1 MLRCELKEQQEQP
14 LFIGSQS
21 QPYLGYSTLPEV
33 LNVKITSNNELCL
46 TQYVRILNFN
56 IAVVIRYLS

>member
-21 QPYLGYSTLPEV
+21 YLGYSTLPEV
-33 LNVKITSNNELCL
+33 LSVKITSNNELCL
-46 TQYVRILNFN
+46 TQHVSKDTEF
-56 IAVVIRYLS
+56 